1 MSQASWPDLA
11 GDLAGDLGKLD
22 LAGDLGKL
30 TGDLGGFGLEAFL
43 VVLGGLDRDLGRD
56 WRPVFLAK
64 FISIESVFCPTRM
77 SFSKLEIRTGKGP
90 CPSSYMCHLL
100 SVVG

>member
-1 MSQASWPDLA
+1 MLCYVFENCDCKDWLSNRLLGSRLFQCLPFSIDQSMIRVLSYQHHWPDLA

-56 WRPVFLAK
+56 
-64 FISIESVFCPTRM
+64 
-77 SFSKLEIRTGKGP
+77 
-90 CPSSYMCHLL
+90 
-100 SVVG
+100 

>member
-11 GDLAGDLGKLD
+11 GD

-56 WRPVFLAK
+56 
-64 FISIESVFCPTRM
+64 
-77 SFSKLEIRTGKGP
+77 
-90 CPSSYMCHLL
+90 
-100 SVVG
+100 

>member
-43 VVLGGLDRDLGRD
+43 VVLEGLDRDLGRD
-56 WRPVFLAK
+56 
-64 FISIESVFCPTRM
+64 
-77 SFSKLEIRTGKGP
+77 
-90 CPSSYMCHLL
+90 
-100 SVVG
+100 